1 MNSTII
7 DQYKINQIVYI
18 TNNKIVYNNKTED
31 TLDIKQD
38 ELLEYICL
46 NELTSLRGRK
56 DAIKKIYGY
65 KNNPPLYLNRNT
77 VLIKVED
84 IIKKSTVYINVIYIN
99 KISQEG
105 INCKISFTNNSFLF
119 LCIDEKYIKK
129 QYEKAIKIIKNINI
143 NFV

>member
-18 TNNKIVYNNKTED
+18 TNNKIVYNNKTND
-31 TLDIKQD
+31 ILDIKQE
-38 ELLEYICL
+38 ELLEYIFL
-46 NELTSLRGRK
+46 NELTSLKGRK

-84 IIKKSTVYINVIYIN
+84 IIK
-99 KISQEG
+99 
-105 INCKISFTNNSFLF
+105 
-119 LCIDEKYIKK
+119 
-129 QYEKAIKIIKNINI
+129 
-143 NFV
+143 